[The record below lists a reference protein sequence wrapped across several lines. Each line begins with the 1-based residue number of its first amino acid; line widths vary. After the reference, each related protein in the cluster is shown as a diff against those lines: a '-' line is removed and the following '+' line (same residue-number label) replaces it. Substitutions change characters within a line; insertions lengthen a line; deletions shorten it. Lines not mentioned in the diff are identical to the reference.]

1 MFTVLTYFSRET
13 IKVLGQ
19 SPILINTL
27 FVPLVFLFASF
38 CIETLVFY
46 SKSFFFYTKFI
57 VMGNVEFCCFECC
70 SLNSKTINS
79 VSPLFSFIGSF
90 RTFVASLFC
99 PKLFT

>member
-46 SKSFFFYTKFI
+46 SKSFFFI
-57 VMGNVEFCCFECC
+57 Q
-70 SLNSKTINS
+70 SLSSWEMSN
-79 VSPLFSFIGSF
+79 
-90 RTFVASLFC
+90 FVVLSAVL
-99 PKLFT
+99 